1 MHDNEI
7 EVDEALVR
15 RLLATLL
22 PGLADLPLSM
32 IEPWGTDNAIW
43 RLGDDLVVRLPRID
57 WASEQVQHEATWL
70 PRLAP
75 RLPVAVPEPIA
86 IGEPGYGYPF
96 QWAVHR
102 WLPGEGASLS
112 RMSDPAHFAHE
123 LAAVVRALQA
133 MPINGAPA
141 ASNRARP
148 LHEYNDSALR
158 AIESARSL
166 INARQARA
174 VWEEALAAEPLQALP
189 SGPAETLRATAW
201 SYMATSPAS
210 SIGAQ
215 RVLVTP
221 PSTSKSCGQ
230 ISSPMSPA
238 ACFSA
243 LLTSTTRRLRVVRAQ
258 RSSKPARRSRITC
271 RLTR

>member
-1 MHDNEI
+1 VPIRMHDNEI

-15 RLLATLL
+15 HLLEAQL
-22 PGLADLPLSM
+22 PGLAGLPLSM

-75 RLPVAVPEPIA
+75 RLPVAVPEPVA
-86 IGEPGYGYPF
+86 SGEPGYGYPF
-96 QWAVHR
+96 RWAVHR

-112 RMSDPAHFAHE
+112 RMSDPAQFADE

-133 MPINGAPA
+133 MPVNAAPA

-158 AIESARSL
+158 VDAYRFRRHL
-166 INARQARA
+166 
-174 VWEEALAAEPLQALP
+174 
-189 SGPAETLRATAW
+189 
-201 SYMATSPAS
+201 YYATSAIVMSIPS
-210 SIGAQ
+210 SNSDGD
-215 RVLVTP
+215 RY
-221 PSTSKSCGQ
+221 PSAFC
-230 ISSPMSPA
+230 I
-238 ACFSA
+238 
-243 LLTSTTRRLRVVRAQ
+243 RLR
-258 RSSKPARRSRITC
+258 
-271 RLTR
+271 L